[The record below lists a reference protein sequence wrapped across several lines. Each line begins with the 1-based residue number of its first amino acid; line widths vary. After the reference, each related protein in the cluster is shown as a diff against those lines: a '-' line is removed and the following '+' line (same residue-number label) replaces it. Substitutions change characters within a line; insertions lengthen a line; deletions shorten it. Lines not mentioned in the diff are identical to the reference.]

1 MDRLNL
7 SRQDLSFDI
16 YHVPIRG
23 EQRNLIF
30 ENVPER
36 HYLKSEYGTRSAGTK
51 KNRRSKAVEGIIKN
65 RHANFY
71 SVKVQFYT
79 TS

>member
-1 MDRLNL
+1 MILDRLNQ

-16 YHVPIRG
+16 YYVPIWG

-36 HYLKSEYGTRSAGTK
+36 HYLKSEYGTVML
-51 KNRRSKAVEGIIKN
+51 RRKVY
-65 RHANFY
+65 RYQVLVLHA
-71 SVKVQFYT
+71 QFPRRYLYR
-79 TS
+79 